1 MENEMIEL
9 MTPKERLE
17 KIKEAIKSHRI
28 AMNYTQKEL
37 AQKSGIPLPT
47 YKRFEQTGEVQL
59 SSFLNIL
66 YVLGLN
72 DWIKTLMTPYFNP
85 FDDKKI
91 NKKRVRK

>member
-17 KIKEAIKSHRI
+17 KIKEAVKSHRI

-37 AQKSGIPLPT
+37 GQKSGIPLPT
-47 YKRFEQTGEVQL
+47 YKRFEQTGEIQL

-72 DWIKTLMTPYFNP
+72 DWIKTLMTPYFDP
-85 FDDKKI
+85 FDDKKT